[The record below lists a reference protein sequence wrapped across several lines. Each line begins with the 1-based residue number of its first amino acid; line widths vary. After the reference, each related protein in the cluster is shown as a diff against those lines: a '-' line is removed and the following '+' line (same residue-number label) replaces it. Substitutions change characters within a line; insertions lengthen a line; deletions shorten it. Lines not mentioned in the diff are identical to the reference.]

1 MHKTIIAMATLLSIK
16 LPMYPYFSL
25 LSGIKIVKKRSRL
38 DKSWIRE
45 KANLKNCLTVK
56 MKEFNLAKPRETDQI
71 QDLALV
77 QEAGHPHQVP
87 LKNAPGPLQ

>member
-1 MHKTIIAMATLLSIK
+1 MTFFKKPAARPLRN
-16 LPMYPYFSL
+16 
-25 LSGIKIVKKRSRL
+25 SGQ
-38 DKSWIRE
+38 IRE

-56 MKEFNLAKPRETDQI
+56 MKDFNLAKPREIDQI

>member
-1 MHKTIIAMATLLSIK
+1 MHKTIITMATLLSIK
-16 LPMYPYFSL
+16 LPMYLYFSL

-56 MKEFNLAKPRETDQI
+56 MKEFNLAKPREIDQI
-71 QDLALV
+71 QDL
-77 QEAGHPHQVP
+77 HSTSHKHDPHT
-87 LKNAPGPLQ
+87 KSM

>member
-16 LPMYPYFSL
+16 LPMYLYFSL

-56 MKEFNLAKPRETDQI
+56 MKEFNLAKPRETDPI
-71 QDLALV
+71 QDLVLV
-77 QEAGHPHQVP
+77 QEVGHPHQVP

>member
-16 LPMYPYFSL
+16 LPMYLYFSL

-45 KANLKNCLTVK
+45 KANLKN
-56 MKEFNLAKPRETDQI
+56 
-71 QDLALV
+71 
-77 QEAGHPHQVP
+77 
-87 LKNAPGPLQ
+87 

>member
-1 MHKTIIAMATLLSIK
+1 MHKTITAMATLLSIK
-16 LPMYPYFSL
+16 ITNVPFSL
-25 LSGIKIVKKRSRL
+25 LSGIKIVKRRSRL

-56 MKEFNLAKPRETDQI
+56 MKEFNPAKPREIDQI

>member
-1 MHKTIIAMATLLSIK
+1 MATLLSIQ
-16 LPMYPYFSL
+16 LPMYLYFSL
-25 LSGIKIVKKRSRL
+25 LSGIKIIKKRSRL

-45 KANLKNCLTVK
+45 KANLKNYLTAK
-56 MKEFNLAKPRETDQI
+56 MKEFSLAKPRETDPI
-71 QDLALV
+71 QDLALA